1 MVSGRRGADR
11 RRDEAGGAPVERTGR
26 VLARAEAPQAGAPVG
41 AAAAA
46 AVCWPVQKA
55 ERHRRRCARRYSDW
69 YGNADAIATLIR
81 RTLIRTWAPIL
92 NSARRSVPAAAS
104 ANWVWRRP
112 IRRSAASS
120 T

>member
-1 MVSGRRGADR
+1 MRPAERRSSGRAGFWHERKHR
-11 RRDEAGGAPVERTGR
+11 RP
-26 VLARAEAPQAGAPVG
+26 ARRSA

-81 RTLIRTWAPIL
+81 RTLIRTCAPIF